1 MVVDGLKEAAVC
13 PVPFHHSRDAAEIPS
28 RQVPP
33 LHTTLPRSSAGC
45 PPNPR
50 RRRRKRGH
58 FPPKTLRRRVTAGR
72 EESSRLSEDPVTVA
86 RYFFESGRSSM
97 LRNQTSAPSDWKR
110 ILPRAGFAP
119 APWLATLLF
128 TTNLMVSPSAKSSIT
143 FHSPCGFSYSI
154 FGSRYPATSC
164 QEPWLWR

>member
-58 FPPKTLRRRVTAGR
+58 FPLKTLRRRVTAGR

-86 RYFFESGRSSM
+86 FTSS
-97 LRNQTSAPSDWKR
+97 
-110 ILPRAGFAP
+110 RAGEAP
-119 APWLATLLF
+119 CYGTRLRLLRIGKGSCRGRVSRRSANASRRD
-128 TTNLMVSPSAKSSIT
+128 TNSRIQHTRARESLPSFRRVGPRRSLHQRLTQSQ
-143 FHSPCGFSYSI
+143 Y
-154 FGSRYPATSC
+154 
-164 QEPWLWR
+164 Q